1 MEVLQQKKVLVERI
15 VPYLVGAPGDAVQRL
30 LQKSVNEL
38 ESMLGDAIT
47 TKARAEAADRVTQH
61 ADEMR
66 RESQREGSFVHACM
80 AVINN
85 RRLSTCDGNRAMLE
99 SLLNPAEEP
108 SAKLYKALAE
118 QYPTRFTWDAQQTQ
132 QTQSTPQEQRA
143 AFDAFV
149 RENNFSSCEANFELF
164 KGGASLE
171 NFAGASQVEKAQY
184 AQEAAEALQKFLIHD
199 ATPRELKAEAAHQS
213 QVEHDKAIQVE
224 ADRRHQFVLG
234 QQQHYPVLPT
244 TNGNGERI
252 DAAYLRKLS
261 TINYPLFKRLVQKH
275 GSGNVTSRLRGEN

>member
-1 MEVLQQKKVLVERI
+1 MNVLDQKKLLVERI
-15 VPYLVGAPGDAVQRL
+15 LPHLIGAPDDVVQRL
-30 LQKSVNEL
+30 LQKNVSDL
-38 ESMLGDAIT
+38 ETILEEFIT
-47 TKARAEAADRVTQH
+47 KKTRAEAAERVAQH

-85 RRLSTCDGNRAMLE
+85 RRLSPCESNRAMLE
-99 SLLNPAEEP
+99 SLLNPGEEP
-108 SAKLYKALAE
+108 SAKLYRALAE

-132 QTQSTPQEQRA
+132 STPQEQRK

-149 RENNFSSCEANFELF
+149 RENNLSSCEANFELF
-164 KGGASLE
+164 KRGPSLE
-171 NFAGASQVEKAQY
+171 NFAGASQVEIGQY
-184 AQEAAEALQKFLIHD
+184 AHESAQARQSFLIHD
-199 ATPRELKAEAAHQS
+199 ATPSELIAEAAHQS
-213 QVEHDKAIQVE
+213 QVEHDKSIQVE
-224 ADRRHQFVLG
+224 ADRRHQFVLS
-234 QQQHYPVLPT
+234 QQQYYPVLPA
-244 TNGNGERI
+244 TNGNGETI